1 MKSKLFNR
9 IAGAL
14 VIALCTAVIF
24 CAGCGSAS
32 QRAEAKS
39 GEESLRNTDP
49 LRVRITPTLEQR
61 IRVQPAGMEQVAR
74 TFRSAGRVQA
84 DEFHL
89 ARISS
94 PVTGRV
100 ADIHALEGEFVKRG
114 QVLATLNSTELS
126 NTELTFLEACSRR
139 ELAQKAV
146 ARADQLLQADVIGAA
161 ELQRRKAEL
170 QERVEEMSAATAQ
183 LKVLG
188 ISDKAM
194 AQLETT
200 HSVDSVSHIV
210 ASVPGTILERKATVG
225 QVVQPAETVF
235 VVADL
240 STVWIVADVP
250 EQSAGHLKAGKDV
263 RAEVLAFPGKIIEGR
278 LSYVSPVVNPDTR
291 TVRIRMNLP
300 NPDLRYKPDMLANVS
315 LRDVPD
321 RQLAIPSAAIIREDN
336 KDYVFVRA
344 AKSEFKLREVT
355 LGDDFE
361 NRRVI
366 TSGLTPGEDIVV
378 SGAFHLNNERKRLNL
393 AGAT

>member
-1 MKSKLFNR
+1 MKSTLFNKTF
-9 IAGAL
+9 GAL
-14 VIALCTAVIF
+14 VIALCAAVII
-24 CAGCGSAS
+24 CAGCGNAS

-39 GEESLRNTDP
+39 GESLRNTDP
-49 LRVRITPTLEQR
+49 LRVRITPTLEKR
-61 IRVQPAGMEQVAR
+61 IRIQPAGFEQVAR
-74 TFRSAGRVQA
+74 TFRAAGRVQA

-100 ADIHALEGEFVKRG
+100 VEIHALEGEFVKRG

-139 ELAQKAV
+139 GLAEKAV
-146 ARADQLLQADVIGAA
+146 ERAEQLLKADVIGSA

-170 QERVEEMSAATAQ
+170 QERIEEVSAATAQ

-188 ISDKAM
+188 ISDKAL
-194 AQLETT
+194 ARLEET
-200 HSVDSVSHIV
+200 HSIDSVSHIV
-210 ASVPGTILERKATVG
+210 ASVPGTVLERKATVG

-240 STVWIVADVP
+240 SSVWIVADVP
-250 EQSAGHLKAGKDV
+250 EQSAGHLKSGKEV
-263 RAEVLAFPGKIIEGR
+263 RAEVLAFPGKIIGGK
-278 LSYVSPVVNPDTR
+278 LSYVSPIVNPETR
-291 TVRIRMNLP
+291 TVRIRMNLT
-300 NPDLRYKPDMLANVS
+300 NPDLRYKPDMLTNVS

-321 RQLAIPSAAIIREDN
+321 QQLAIPAAAIIREDN
-336 KDYVFVRA
+336 KDYVFVRSA
-344 AKSEFKLREVT
+344 RSEFKLREVT

-378 SGAFHLNNERKRLNL
+378 SGAFHLNNERKRLSL
-393 AGAT
+393 TGAA